1 MQKNRKILLTQRHYY
16 EILDYIVLITTY
28 GGSNMKTAILID
40 SGCDVSDE
48 LVQKYHMKVMPLH
61 IIYPE
66 KDYVDGVDIFPET
79 IYQRFPKEI
88 PSTSTPSPQDVKNMV
103 EEIKAEGY
111 THVLAFSISS
121 GLSGTY
127 NTVSHVLGEE
137 QDLTS
142 FVLDTRSVSFGAGIL
157 ALWAAMKLEEGMSY
171 DELTEALPKKVK
183 ECKIFYYMDT
193 LTYLRKGGR
202 IGLVTSVVGSMLNL
216 KPIISCNEE
225 GVYYTVAKI
234 RGSRQGLSR
243 LLAEVK
249 AFAGDGP
256 CLTALLNGD
265 GKEAAE
271 ELRPKLLAGIP
282 QGTLIMEKAITASLA
297 VHTGPGLV
305 GIGALKL

>member
-1 MQKNRKILLTQRHYY
+1 
-16 EILDYIVLITTY
+16 
-28 GGSNMKTAILID
+28 MKTAILID

-48 LVQKYHMKVMPLH
+48 LIQKYHMKVMPLH

-66 KDYVDGVDIFPET
+66 KDYIDGVDIFPET
-79 IYQRFPKEI
+79 IYQRFPREI
-88 PSTSTPSPQDVKNMV
+88 PTTSTPSTQDVKNMA
-103 EEIKAEGY
+103 EEIKSEGY
-111 THVLAFSISS
+111 THVLAFTISS

-127 NTVSHVLGEE
+127 NTVNHVLAEE
-137 QDLTS
+137 HELTS
-142 FVLDTRSVSFGAGIL
+142 FVLDTKSVSFGAGIL
-157 ALWAAMKLEEGMSY
+157 ALWAAMKMEEGM
-171 DELTEALPKKVK
+171 DFDQLTEVLPGKVK

-249 AFAGDGP
+249 AFAGDAP

-271 ELRPKLLAGIP
+271 ELRPKLIAGIP
-282 QGTLIMEKAITASLA
+282 HGTLVMEKAITASLA